1 MTTLSYQPHAPRPF
15 PSGHPARSRRFFKRP
30 SQGMLPMS
38 RQIWKSTV
46 CATLD
51 DGVEVGGRHVIEVT
65 RMNGD
70 VVTVNSDR
78 ILFVEASPDT
88 ILTLSNGEK
97 IKIQEDISLLRDR
110 VLAFK
115 QLVFSGGVHQ
125 VQHEESKL

>member
-1 MTTLSYQPHAPRPF
+1 
-15 PSGHPARSRRFFKRP
+15 
-30 SQGMLPMS
+30 MS

-97 IKIQEDISLLRDR
+97 IKIREDIPLLRDR

>member
-1 MTTLSYQPHAPRPF
+1 
-15 PSGHPARSRRFFKRP
+15 
-30 SQGMLPMS
+30 MS

-51 DGVEVGGRHVIEVT
+51 DGVEVGGSHVIEVT

-97 IKIQEDISLLRDR
+97 IKIQEDIPLLRDR